1 MGAIVFQVVGV
12 LVFAITTFACGRLIR
27 SNPSLDYA
35 QRPIRMV
42 HFCYWSLL
50 VLPAGVAAAY
60 PGWTRLDAV
69 LGLSSLPGGALASV
83 LGGLLL
89 LVGWYYMAASNR
101 LLAKI
106 GKGTM
111 AFKFPKLTVS
121 SGVYG
126 QVRNPMALGYYLSLL
141 GIGIMIHSTYF
152 FFFNLLVVIPS
163 HIYYVR
169 YFEEFEVEL
178 RLGETY
184 MEYKQRT
191 PFLIPKLSG
200 SI

>member
-1 MGAIVFQVVGV
+1 M
-12 LVFAITTFACGRLIR
+12 
-27 SNPSLDYA
+27 
-35 QRPIRMV
+35 
-42 HFCYWSLL
+42 
-50 VLPAGVAAAY
+50 
-60 PGWTRLDAV
+60 
-69 LGLSSLPGGALASV
+69 SV

-89 LVGWYYMAASNR
+89 LVGWYYMTASSR

-106 GKGTM
+106 GRGAA
-111 AFKFPKLTVS
+111 AFKFPKLIVS
-121 SGVYG
+121 SGVYE

-141 GIGIMIHSTYF
+141 GIGLMIHSTYF

-184 MEYKQRT
+184 IEYKQRT

-200 SI
+200 ST

>member
-1 MGAIVFQVVGV
+1 
-12 LVFAITTFACGRLIR
+12 
-27 SNPSLDYA
+27 
-35 QRPIRMV
+35 
-42 HFCYWSLL
+42 
-50 VLPAGVAAAY
+50 
-60 PGWTRLDAV
+60 
-69 LGLSSLPGGALASV
+69 
-83 LGGLLL
+83 
-89 LVGWYYMAASNR
+89 MAASNR